1 MSRIIDLS
9 GKTFGRLTVIGKIGL
24 NNHREVVWKCVCTCG
39 QITEVPGYQLRSGTT
54 KSCGCYKTDWSID
67 KFTTHGL
74 CRHPLYAIWS
84 GMKTRCYNDC
94 RPQFK
99 RYGGRGIRVCDEWLS
114 DFESFYKWSIQNG
127 WEPGLSIDRIDN
139 DGNYCPENC
148 RWADGFTQANNSSHN
163 HVIEYCGEKMTC
175 TQWAHRIGIKPS
187 TLNARLRS
195 GWSVEKALTTPL
207 MKNQY
212 KVRE

>member
-1 MSRIIDLS
+1 MGRVIDLT
-9 GKTFGRLTVIGKIGL
+9 GKTFGRLTVIDKTGL
-24 NNHREVVWKCVCTCG
+24 NNHREVVWKCICTCG
-39 QITEVPGYQLRSGTT
+39 QVTEVPGYQLRSGKT
-54 KSCGCYKTDWSID
+54 KSCGCYKTD
-67 KFTTHGL
+67 
-74 CRHPLYAIWS
+74 
-84 GMKTRCYNDC
+84 
-94 RPQFK
+94 K
-99 RYGGRGIRVCDEWLS
+99 RYGGRGICVCDEWLN

-139 DGNYCPENC
+139 DGDYCPENC
-148 RWADGFTQANNSSHN
+148 RWADGFTQANNSRHN
-163 HVIEYCGEKMTC
+163 LVIEYCGEEMTC

-187 TLNARLRS
+187 TLNARLKN